1 MLPID
6 PILILKIKHFY
17 SAKGKEK
24 EKARATAKE
33 RTDGPTLNNG
43 LINGTLR
50 TITGAIKARGKAK
63 AKASPS
69 MAKAKLPIQ
78 GESIGATSTR
88 NMDTRRIGAS
98 ITRTEREVSLI
109 QLLASGVKPAIDRV
123 ILLTLAMPAQSNH
136 HTQEKEKLERVRKG
150 ITVSDMATE
159 IGKAK
164 TFQQDTAPI
173 KQLLHCTT
181 NLLPHC
187 NHNLKSGGNRLS

>member
-1 MLPID
+1 MLTID

-69 MAKAKLPIQ
+69 MAKAKPPIQ

-88 NMDTRRIGAS
+88 NDTRRIGAS
-98 ITRTEREVSLI
+98 ITRTER
-109 QLLASGVKPAIDRV
+109 
-123 ILLTLAMPAQSNH
+123 
-136 HTQEKEKLERVRKG
+136 
-150 ITVSDMATE
+150 
-159 IGKAK
+159 
-164 TFQQDTAPI
+164 
-173 KQLLHCTT
+173 
-181 NLLPHC
+181 
-187 NHNLKSGGNRLS
+187 